1 MMSSNIKLL
10 SCVLISTIGLFG
22 CNKANVWSYSERIDE
37 VRSNKIYLA
46 SIPSNNNDLE
56 IVLEQK
62 PQEAPNVKLSLN
74 NNEYSCNTSCYAVIK
89 VGNNEQQ
96 TLKLSSSSKNTAFI
110 QDKEVARAL
119 TKSLEKA
126 NSMTIEL
133 PLQNNKQQFTF
144 TLPPLKLAKFT
155 PEEIKKANKNGADAL
170 VGFVKMWDSKLDVV
184 SSTPRIGLLPVVLDL
199 QKTSKEID
207 AIEVSDCL
215 APAKE
220 AHKIY
225 MQERIN
231 LIIQFMN
238 GNDNV
243 TEYEGLN
250 KGDKSIL
257 EYSLI
262 MLRCTK

>member
-1 MMSSNIKLL
+1 MMPSNIKLL

-22 CNKANVWSYSERIDE
+22 CNKENVWSYSEKIDE

-46 SIPSNNNDLE
+46 SIPSNNNDIE
-56 IVLEQK
+56 ILLEQK

-74 NNEYSCNTSCYAVIK
+74 NNEYSCNTNCYAVIK
-89 VGNNEQQ
+89 VDNNEPQ

-119 TKSLEKA
+119 VKSLEKA
-126 NSMTIEL
+126 NSMTLEL
-133 PLQNNKQQFTF
+133 PLKNNKEQFTF
-144 TLPPLKLAKFT
+144 NLPPLKLATFT

-170 VGFVKMWDSKLDVV
+170 ITFVKMWDSKLEVV
-184 SSTPRIGLLPVVLDL
+184 YSTPRIGLLPVILDL

-220 AHKIY
+220 AYKIY

-231 LIIQFMN
+231 STIQFMN

-250 KGDKSIL
+250 KGDESIL
-257 EYSLI
+257 EYATI
-262 MLRCTK
+262 KYECTE

>member
-1 MMSSNIKLL
+1 MSSNIKLL
-10 SCVLISTIGLFG
+10 SCFLMTTIGLFG
-22 CNKANVWSYSERIDE
+22 CNKENVWSYSERVDE

-46 SIPSNNNDLE
+46 SIQSNDNDLE

-62 PQEAPNVKLSLN
+62 PQEAPNIKLSLH

-89 VGNNEQQ
+89 VGNNEPQ
-96 TLKLSSSSKNTAFI
+96 TLKLSLSSKNTAFI
-110 QDKEVARAL
+110 QDKEIARAL

-126 NSMTIEL
+126 KSMTIEL
-133 PLQNNKQQFTF
+133 PLQNTKQQFTF
-144 TLPPLKLAKFT
+144 TLPLLKLATFT

-170 VGFVKMWDSKLDVV
+170 AEFVKMWDSKLDVV
-184 SSTPRIGLLPVVLDL
+184 YSTPRIWLPPVVLDL

-207 AIEVSDCL
+207 DIEVSDCL

-231 LIIQFMN
+231 STIEFIN
-238 GNDNV
+238 GKDNA
-243 TEYEGLN
+243 TEYKGLN

-257 EYSLI
+257 EYSTI
-262 MLRCTK
+262 MLDCTK

>member
-1 MMSSNIKLL
+1 MTENHRHWNTQKVRLKKRSSE
-10 SCVLISTIGLFG
+10 TTT
-22 CNKANVWSYSERIDE
+22 
-37 VRSNKIYLA
+37 IYLIHKIFF
-46 SIPSNNNDLE
+46 SGNINKKQ
-56 IVLEQK
+56 VL
-62 PQEAPNVKLSLN
+62 A
-74 NNEYSCNTSCYAVIK
+74 I
-89 VGNNEQQ
+89 
-96 TLKLSSSSKNTAFI
+96 
-110 QDKEVARAL
+110 
-119 TKSLEKA
+119 
-126 NSMTIEL
+126 
-133 PLQNNKQQFTF
+133 
-144 TLPPLKLAKFT
+144 
-155 PEEIKKANKNGADAL
+155 
-170 VGFVKMWDSKLDVV
+170 
-184 SSTPRIGLLPVVLDL
+184 L

>member
-1 MMSSNIKLL
+1 MAIT
-10 SCVLISTIGLFG
+10 V
-22 CNKANVWSYSERIDE
+22 
-37 VRSNKIYLA
+37 
-46 SIPSNNNDLE
+46 
-56 IVLEQK
+56 
-62 PQEAPNVKLSLN
+62 
-74 NNEYSCNTSCYAVIK
+74 
-89 VGNNEQQ
+89 
-96 TLKLSSSSKNTAFI
+96 
-110 QDKEVARAL
+110 
-119 TKSLEKA
+119 
-126 NSMTIEL
+126 
-133 PLQNNKQQFTF
+133 
-144 TLPPLKLAKFT
+144 
-155 PEEIKKANKNGADAL
+155 IKKANKNGADAL